1 MLVPVVLLGLEVSVR
16 LGYCATEAHSWARGG
31 ASVSVAAM
39 TSLLWNAQT
48 TEARVAAAPARQLC
62 SRLGGSEARAL
73 AYGSPCGGLES
84 RPRKFWVRTSPLEVQ
99 MILATM
105 ASLLAEITDKRE
117 LVQGMMPIVSN
128 IATLKNMYPTY
139 YAIPVIV
146 GAFSNLIMPAS
157 VPLVILHE
165 VARVSF
171 LKLFIL
177 GLLLKLLIITMVLI
191 TVNSAGKMVYG
202 FGKAAIYTVEH

>member
-1 MLVPVVLLGLEVSVR
+1 MLPSVALLVTSLRCHNEGRLSGSHKTWSEIPWGIVFLFGSVQVASKLVQTCDLLGEIFNHFDR
-16 LGYCATEAHSWARGG
+16 T
-31 ASVSVAAM
+31 
-39 TSLLWNAQT
+39 
-48 TEARVAAAPARQLC
+48 
-62 SRLGGSEARAL
+62 
-73 AYGSPCGGLES
+73 
-84 RPRKFWVRTSPLEVQ
+84 FWVRTSPLGVQ

-105 ASLLAEITDKRE
+105 ASLLAEITDKRK

-128 IATLKNMYPTY
+128 IATFKNMYPTY

-191 TVNSAGKMVYG
+191 TVNSAGKMIYG
-202 FGKAAIYTVEH
+202 FGQAAI

>member
-1 MLVPVVLLGLEVSVR
+1 
-16 LGYCATEAHSWARGG
+16 
-31 ASVSVAAM
+31 M

-48 TEARVAAAPARQLC
+48 AEARAAAAPARQLS

-73 AYGSPCGGLES
+73 GLRIPMWRVRIPAETCDLLGEIFKHFD
-84 RPRKFWVRTSPLEVQ
+84 RKFWVRTSPLEVQ

-202 FGKAAIYTVEH
+202 FGKAAIYSVEH